1 LSEVEEIKRKIE
13 YCKSAI
19 EPYSSYSNIVA
30 QATDDLNEL
39 EGIVSNLTEKNL
51 EKGLEIITKLETLA
65 TPYAS
70 FLPDATEKFIA
81 IKAWLE
87 KHAKKQ

>member
-1 LSEVEEIKRKIE
+1 MSEIEEIKRKIK

-19 EPYSSYSNIVA
+19 EPYGFYTNMVA
-30 QATDDLNEL
+30 QAINDLNEL
-39 EGIVSNLTEKNL
+39 EELVDNLTEKNL
-51 EKGLEIITKLETLA
+51 ERCLEIITKLERLA

-70 FLPDATEKFIA
+70 FLPDAAEKFIA

-87 KHAKKQ
+87 KHAKIQ